1 MEALNA
7 CPRHGFDTW
16 LLVSYFYD
24 GISPAMKQLLKIM
37 CGGYF
42 MSKNPKEDL
51 DFLNYV
57 AKASK
62 G

>member
-7 CPRHGFDTW
+7 CLHHGFDTW

-24 GISPAMKQLLKIM
+24 GISPTMKKLLGTM
-37 CGGYF
+37 YGGDF
-42 MSKNPKEDL
+42 LSKNPEEAL

-57 AKASK
+57 AEASK

>member
-7 CPRHGFDTW
+7 CPYYGFDTW

-24 GISPAMKQLLKIM
+24 GISPAMKLLLAIM
-37 CGGYF
+37 CGGDC
-42 MSKNPKEDL
+42 MSKNPEEAL
-51 DFLNYV
+51 DFLSYV